1 MDRRRFCGETE
12 GVLLSLARKPR
23 QTEPAAKAAGE
34 PKGNSPSV
42 SAKKHRRAS
51 SDVTTSRIAQI
62 RRDLIWL
69 PGRLTEGAFKG
80 KVKRKVKQLFI
91 FYTLKAKPLFT
102 SFPTQRKSAFRSA
115 NNEMTGSLAS
125 GGALK
130 CGEHCQA
137 PSHEVSRAYK
147 RRFLTGFSHPD

>member
-1 MDRRRFCGETE
+1 MINSGFFLKPSSLRKVDRRRFCGETE

-34 PKGNSPSV
+34 PKVNSPSV

-91 FYTLKAKPLFT
+91 FYTLKAKPLFIA
-102 SFPTQRKSAFRSA
+102 SHRIYKSAFISWQSKR
-115 NNEMTGSLAS
+115 GF
-125 GGALK
+125 ALSNLI
-130 CGEHCQA
+130 C
-137 PSHEVSRAYK
+137 PSIV
-147 RRFLTGFSHPD
+147 